1 MPHIQHH
8 RIFVY
13 LVLEDVYW
21 QQGTVQLQLLH
32 HYQLH
37 HYQNVAIV
45 VLWIRQVAIMIHN
58 VNGLVVPVPYYQIIT
73 KIVHRYSIAN
83 VNKPIMIYN
92 YVNFFL
98 MVHINVQHLIWLME
112 HYAHKMFITVNSTRH
127 RLIFV
132 LIIGDNA
139 YWSKTIVHQ

>member
-1 MPHIQHH
+1 MYLEIVPNRQQTVAYIQHH

-45 VLWIRQVAIMIHN
+45 VL
-58 VNGLVVPVPYYQIIT
+58 
-73 KIVHRYSIAN
+73 
-83 VNKPIMIYN
+83 
-92 YVNFFL
+92 
-98 MVHINVQHLIWLME
+98 
-112 HYAHKMFITVNSTRH
+112 
-127 RLIFV
+127 
-132 LIIGDNA
+132 
-139 YWSKTIVHQ
+139 